1 MKLGS
6 KIIDLLKYLIAF
18 CNYKLFFATKANDVW
33 FIGERLGNTANDNGF
48 YFFKYLMDENKHNGN
63 VYFLYSNSSLLTN
76 ELSEYKENCIKLN
89 SLRHYM
95 MYFRS
100 QYLVV
105 AHGARDVIPTLIYYK
120 FKSTIKPIIY
130 LQHGVIKFK
139 RLHFTKISYSKSII
153 RFLVSNKDEKAI
165 VCDQLMTKKDEH
177 AAKFIKFKI
186 ASYLEMTKHAVDQE
200 TSQLKDYIDL
210 YSYHERNE
218 QQLKYLEQKSGFT
231 PAQVPVTGLARHD
244 ALIARN
250 NLTAPE
256 KVVLIFPTWRDEL
269 RKVNQIEFQESDYYQ
284 YYNELINDPALL
296 ELVQQNNYKIKF
308 HLHPEMMPYI
318 HLFES
323 KHNTVEFVKDDV
335 FELILKS
342 EILITDY
349 SSLSWDFDILNK
361 NIIFYHFDK
370 SHFDLKRSGYC
381 HSDADWPGDIC
392 LDINELRSSLS
403 SNLNK
408 YNHQIIEREGKDLFC
423 QQIFSEIQSIPKKVY
438 FLVYNIYG
446 IGGTVKT
453 ITNTANYLYSKGY
466 IVEVISVKK
475 TKVKPDLGLNPGIK
489 ISSLFDSRNK
499 GSRYKVKNNSLLKA
513 FKGIPVRILSRFNS
527 RLIDKSEDLYP
538 MFSLFTDLQ
547 LIRKL
552 QSLNNSILV
561 TTIPSFNLIAPKLV
575 NKTVKVIGQEHK
587 FFDAH
592 SDELK
597 SKIKSGYSK
606 LDHLTVLTNDDLDT
620 YSTMLD
626 PKVISVQAN
635 GTDLLANKPEFKAE
649 NSKRFISLARFVDQ
663 KRLDLLI
670 DAFKLVCDK
679 DPECTLDIYGQGKLK
694 TALLERIE
702 NHNLSKNVF
711 IYEPITDIY
720 SVLPNYSAFL
730 LSSGFEPFGMVIIE
744 AYACGVPVI
753 SFDISYGPKTLIED
767 GVTGLKSPAFDVDA
781 YAQSIL
787 QISADIN
794 LRNTLSDNCY
804 KLCSTKYSN
813 EAVGNEFVAILD
825 KFNKGN

>member
-1 MKLGS
+1 MNLWS
-6 KIIDLLKYLIAF
+6 KVISLLKYLVSHSY
-18 CNYKLFFATKANDVW
+18 YKIFFSAKANDVW
-33 FIGERLGNTANDNGF
+33 FVGERFGETANDNGF
-48 YFFKYLMDENKHNGN
+48 YFFKYLMDENKNNRN
-63 VYFLYSNSSLLTN
+63 VYFLYSNSLLLED

-95 MYFRS
+95 MYFRA
-100 QYLVV
+100 QYLIV

-120 FKSTIKPIIY
+120 FKSLIKPIIY

-139 RLHFTKISYSKSII
+139 RLHFTKMSYSKSII
-153 RFLVSNKDEKAI
+153 RFLVSNEDEKSI
-165 VCDQLMTKKDEH
+165 VCNHLMTKKDEH
-177 AAKFIKFKI
+177 AIKFVKFKI
-186 ASYLEMTKHAVDQE
+186 ASYLEMEKQVIDQE
-200 TSQLKDYIDL
+200 ATLLKDYIDL
-210 YSYHERNE
+210 YSYNEKNE
-218 QQLKYLEQKSGFT
+218 QQLKYIEQKSGFM
-231 PAQVPVTGLARHD
+231 PGQVAVTGLARHD
-244 ALIARN
+244 SLIAKN
-250 NLTAPE
+250 NLTVPE
-256 KVVLIFPTWRDEL
+256 KVILIFPTWRDEL
-269 RKVNQIEFQESDYYQ
+269 KHVNNIKFQESDYYQ
-284 YYNELINDPALL
+284 YYNELINDPNILD
-296 ELVQQNNYKIKF
+296 LVEQNNYKIKF
-308 HLHPEMMPYI
+308 HLHAEMMPYI
-318 HLFES
+318 HLFKS
-323 KHNTVEFVKDDV
+323 NHHVVEFVKDDV

-342 EILITDY
+342 EMLITDY

-361 NIIFYHFDK
+361 NVIFYHFDK
-370 SHFDLKRSGYC
+370 NKFDFKRSGYC

-392 LDINELRSSLS
+392 LDINELRSSIN

-499 GSRYKVKNNSLLKA
+499 GSRYKIKNNSLLKA
-513 FKGIPVRILSRFNS
+513 LKGIPVRILSRFNS

-561 TTIPSFNLIAPKLV
+561 TTIPSFNLIAPKFV
-575 NKTVKVIGQEHK
+575 NETVKVIGQEHK

-635 GTDLLANKPEFKAE
+635 GTDLLKNKPEFKE
-649 NSKRFISLARFVDQ
+649 KNSKRFISLARFVDQ

-694 TALLERIE
+694 TKLLERIE
-702 NHNLSKNVF
+702 NHNLSNNVF

-767 GVTGLKSPAFDVDA
+767 GVTGLKSPAFDVESFSK
-781 YAQSIL
+781 SIL
-787 QISADIN
+787 RIANDDK
-794 LRNTLSDNCY
+794 LRASLSDNCFQ
-804 KLCSTKYSN
+804 SVVNNYSID
-813 EAVGNEFVAILD
+813 AVGD
-825 KFNKGN
+825 KFVSTISEFA

>member
-1 MKLGS
+1 MKLWS
-6 KIIDLLKYLIAF
+6 KVIYLLKYLVSYSY
-18 CNYKLFFATKANDVW
+18 YKLFFSAKANDVW
-33 FIGERLGNTANDNGF
+33 FVGERFGETANDNGF
-48 YFFKYLMDENKHNGN
+48 YFFKYLMDQNKNNGN
-63 VYFLYSNSSLLTN
+63 VYFLYSNSILLED

-95 MYFRS
+95 MYFRA
-100 QYLVV
+100 QYLIV
-105 AHGARDVIPTLIYYK
+105 AHGARDVIPALIYYK
-120 FKSTIKPIIY
+120 FKPLIKPIIY

-139 RLHFTKISYSKSII
+139 RLHFTKMSYSKSII
-153 RFLVSNKDEKAI
+153 RFLVSNEDEKSI
-165 VCDQLMTKKDEH
+165 VCNQLMTKKDEH
-177 AAKFIKFKI
+177 AAKFVKFKI
-186 ASYLEMTKHAVDQE
+186 ASYLEMKKHVIDQE

-210 YSYHERNE
+210 YSYNERNE
-218 QQLKYLEQKSGFT
+218 QQLKYIEQKSGFM

-244 ALIARN
+244 SLIAKN

-256 KVVLIFPTWRDEL
+256 KVILIFPTWRDEL
-269 RKVNQIEFQESDYYQ
+269 KHVNDITFQESDYYQ
-284 YYNELINDPALL
+284 YYNELINDPNVLD
-296 ELVQQNNYKIKF
+296 LVEKNNYKIKF
-308 HLHPEMMPYI
+308 HLHAEMMPYI

-323 KHNTVEFVKDDV
+323 NHHVVEFVKDDV

-342 EILITDY
+342 EVLITDY

-370 SHFDLKRSGYC
+370 NKFDLKRSGYC
-381 HSDADWPGDIC
+381 HSNADWPGDIC
-392 LDINELRSSLS
+392 LNINELRSSLS

-408 YNHQIIEREGKDLFC
+408 YNHEIIDREDDDLFC
-423 QQIFSEIQSIPKKVY
+423 QRIFSEIESIPKKIY

-475 TKVKPDLGLNPGIK
+475 TKMKPDLGLNSGIK
-489 ISSLFDSRNK
+489 ISSLFDARNK
-499 GSRYKVKNNSLLKA
+499 GARYKIKNNSLLKVL
-513 FKGIPVRILSRFNS
+513 KGIPVRILSRFNS

-538 MFSLFTDLQ
+538 MFSIFTDLQ

-552 QSLNNSILV
+552 RSLNNSTLV
-561 TTIPSFNLIAPKLV
+561 TTIPSFNLIAPKFV
-575 NKTVKVIGQEHK
+575 NETVKVIGQEHK

-620 YSTMLD
+620 YSKILD
-626 PKVISVQAN
+626 SKVISVQAN
-635 GTDLLANKPEFKAE
+635 GTDLLAKKPKFKVE

-670 DAFKLVCDK
+670 DAFKVVCDQ
-679 DPECTLDIYGQGKLK
+679 DSECTLDIYGQGKLK
-694 TALLERIE
+694 AELLERIE
-702 NHNLSKNVF
+702 NYNLSNNVF

-767 GVTGLKSPAFDVDA
+767 GITGLKSPAFDVDS

-787 QISADIN
+787 QISKDIN
-794 LRNTLSDNCY
+794 LRHKLSDNCY
-804 KLCSTKYSN
+804 ELCSTKYSN
-813 EAVGNEFVAILD
+813 TAVGNDFISILD
-825 KFNKGN
+825 KFNKGD